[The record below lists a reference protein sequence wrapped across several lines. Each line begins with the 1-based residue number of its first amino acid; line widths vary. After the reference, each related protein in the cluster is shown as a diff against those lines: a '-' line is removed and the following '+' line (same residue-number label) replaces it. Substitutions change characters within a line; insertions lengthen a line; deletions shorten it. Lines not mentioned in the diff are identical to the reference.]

1 MKKIILVLGV
11 ILLTLCK
18 TGHSAWYSTEQIA
31 NYQFDPITRSI
42 RITPSTSAVFNVSG
56 SSIIA
61 YQGGQWR
68 IIESTGM
75 SYQGGQWKI
84 VESTNWITGGQIDN
98 IKTVMNVIE
107 SSAWVKGGFI
117 LASQNGDWRIIEST
131 NWIKGGNLD
140 NVYQINSVLEST
152 GWIKGGNLD
161 NVYQINSVLESTGW
175 VKGGNLDGINNPVNV
190 TGSTVSVI
198 GLVSLGTAT
207 VSITFNGSTMTVVNE
222 NYKNMVSSGWIVGK
236 FTGVTSATL
245 SITDKVSKY
254 RLLYRNTTNVDQEMN
269 YTATNIFK
277 GGNAEY
283 LVNGI
288 VSEPSIDVPT
298 PIDFNFNSLA
308 VEATIYYRMQ
318 TIQPK

>member
-1 MKKIILVLGV
+1 MKKIILVLGIIV
-11 ILLTLCK
+11 LVLCK

-31 NYQFDPITRSI
+31 NYQFDPITRSL
-42 RITPSTSAVFNVSG
+42 RIAPSTSAVFNVSG
-56 SSIIA
+56 SSIIV
-61 YQGGQWR
+61 YQGGLWR
-68 IIESTGM
+68 IIESTGV

-84 VESTNWITGGQIDN
+84 VESTNWITGGHVDVSGSTLTILGHVDVFVETITVTNPYIPFNQSSTVTVVNQYKNVVVDSGTISVDNLNPSYKNVVIDSGT
-98 IKTVMNVIE
+98 ITV
-107 SSAWVKGGFI
+107 
-117 LASQNGDWRIIEST
+117 NG
-131 NWIKGGNLD
+131 
-140 NVYQINSVLEST
+140 
-152 GWIKGGNLD
+152 
-161 NVYQINSVLESTGW
+161 
-175 VKGGNLDGINNPVNV
+175 NV
-190 TGSTVSVI
+190 TVDNQYKNVVIDSGSITVNTCPNVFITSGI
-198 GLVSLGTAT
+198 VSLDVT
-207 VSITFNGSTMTVVNE
+207 GSTMTVVNE
-222 NYKNMVSSGWIVGK
+222 NYKNMISSGWIVGK
-236 FTGVTSATL
+236 FTAVTSATL
-245 SITDKVSKY
+245 SVTDKVSKY

>member
-1 MKKIILVLGV
+1 MKKIILVLGIIV
-11 ILLTLCK
+11 LVLCK

-31 NYQFDPITRSI
+31 NYQFDPITRSL
-42 RITPSTSAVFNVSG
+42 RIAPSTSAVFNVSG
-56 SSIIA
+56 SSIIV
-61 YQGGQWR
+61 YQGGLWR
-68 IIESTGM
+68 IIESTGV

-84 VESTNWITGGQIDN
+84 VESTNWITGGHVD
-98 IKTVMNVIE
+98 V
-107 SSAWVKGGFI
+107 S
-117 LASQNGDWRIIEST
+117 
-131 NWIKGGNLD
+131 
-140 NVYQINSVLEST
+140 
-152 GWIKGGNLD
+152 
-161 NVYQINSVLESTGW
+161 
-175 VKGGNLDGINNPVNV
+175 
-190 TGSTVSVI
+190 GSTLTILGHVDVFVETVTVTNPYIPFNQSSTVTVVNQYKNVVI
-198 GLVSLGTAT
+198 DSGSITVNTCPNVFITSGIVSLDVT
-207 VSITFNGSTMTVVNE
+207 GSTMTVVNE
-222 NYKNMVSSGWIVGK
+222 NYKNMISSGWIVGK
-236 FTGVTSATL
+236 FTAVTSATL
-245 SITDKVSKY
+245 SVTDKVLKY